1 MSQDI
6 TTKYSPEVLRAM
18 LAMMGEDNRAE
29 LERLAWENKD
39 TDIAYT
45 GDKIILP
52 AEPAPMSLEAAIEA
66 LERKREE
73 RDTRFDLV
81 EQVPGFPFDAMVALV
96 KAMKEKYGWASV
108 VPAKSFFDVMPD
120 MHTVRVGPKPKDTIQ
135 VPMGRF
141 KIPGVEEQLFV
152 HIAADHSGGTKL
164 RPVLCIHSNVK
175 LAEKQ
180 LIMDL
185 VALTKEI
192 MARESIYKGRPLRL
206 KVQADGEIN
215 FGLEPDF
222 IDVSRINKDELVL
235 SQPVMEQVEV
245 SLLTPIKHTAA
256 CMEHKIPLKRGILL
270 AGQYGTGK
278 TLTSSVVARVC
289 EEQGWT
295 FIALD
300 DAKGL
305 KGALEFAKQ
314 YEPAVVFAE
323 DIDRVSG
330 VRTDKVNDLLNMVDG
345 ILTKESKVITVLTTN
360 HVDKIN
366 QAMLRPGRLDAV
378 IMVTPPDSEAVQ
390 RLLRMYG
397 RGLIAMNEPLERIG
411 KEAAGRIPAI
421 LREIVER
428 SKLSMVAN
436 GRHQV
441 IEDDLLSAYRG
452 MKGHLELLE
461 APADKPKTAQERMGD
476 ALAEIVFQNS
486 PDGKS
491 AQSME
496 KFVTALPDLVE
507 RVIRPVQEGVVNVQR
522 QTSGMGDMHSR
533 VKSIHENIIDGT
545 RAPKKLR
552 SGERR
557 DEF

>member
-1 MSQDI
+1 MNDI
-6 TTKYSPEVLRAM
+6 TKSYSPEVLRAM
-18 LAMMGEDNRAE
+18 LAMMGEEGRSE

-39 TDIAYT
+39 TDITYQ

-52 AEPAPMSLEAAIEA
+52 SNPAPMTLEAAIEA
-66 LERKREE
+66 LERKVSE
-73 RDTRFDLV
+73 RDTRFDLQ
-81 EQVPGFPFDAMVALV
+81 EQIPGFPFDAMVAFV

-108 VPAKSFFDVMPD
+108 VPAKSFFDVVPD

-135 VPMGRF
+135 VPMGKF
-141 KIPGVEEQLFV
+141 KIPGVDDPIYI
-152 HIAADHSGGTKL
+152 HIAADHSGGTKI
-164 RPVLCIHSNVK
+164 RPILCIHANVK

-180 LIMDL
+180 LIMEL
-185 VALTKEI
+185 VALAKDI

-206 KVQADGEIN
+206 KVQPDGEIN

-222 IDVSRINKDELVL
+222 IDVSRISKDELVL
-235 SQPVMEQVEV
+235 SKPVMEQVEV
-245 SLLTPIKHTAA
+245 SLLTPIKHTQA
-256 CMEHKIPLKRGILL
+256 CLEHKIPLKRGILL
-270 AGQYGTGK
+270 AGNYGTGK

-289 EEQGWT
+289 EEHGWT

-397 RGLIAMNEPLERIG
+397 RGLIATNEPLERIG
-411 KEAAGRIPAI
+411 TEAAGRIPAI

-436 GRHQV
+436 GRQQV

-452 MKGHLELLE
+452 MKPHLALLE
-461 APADKPKTAQERMGD
+461 APAEATKTAQERLGD

-486 PDGKS
+486 PDGQS
-491 AQSME
+491 AKTME
-496 KFVTALPDLVE
+496 NLMTAIPDIME
-507 RVIRPVQEGVVNVQR
+507 SFIAPVNEGVVNIR
-522 QTSGMGDMHSR
+522 RGMGGLGDMHER
-533 VKSIHENIIDGT
+533 VKSIHTAVIDGNRMPAVKKE
-545 RAPKKLR
+545 RA
-552 SGERR
+552 RR
-557 DEF
+557 DDF